1 MVCPISQ
8 PATVSLSAGAN
19 SNFALAGVSTATT
32 GRRSYSPELGR
43 WVNRDPIGER
53 GGVNLAGAMLNSPV
67 LYYDAL
73 GEAPAIV
80 PLVPVLILA
89 GGSLAIEVGVRLV
102 CVVWFD
108 KGMEGYIRTPVSILL
123 YFSGVFNAAAQTAC
137 NGPYTVRTKLWKD
150 ERGCCHSE
158 YHMFCLDGDSEV
170 AGTGY

>member
-1 MVCPISQ
+1 MLVVSNTSPILN
-8 PATVSLSAGAN
+8 LSVIGHLGLLEKQFGQVLIPQAVVAELRLEENLKGNAETRGAIEQGWLKV
-19 SNFALAGVSTATT
+19 APVKKD
-32 GRRSYSPELGR
+32 RS
-43 WVNRDPIGER
+43 
-53 GGVNLAGAMLNSPV
+53 
-67 LYYDAL
+67 
-73 GEAPAIV
+73 
-80 PLVPVLILA
+80 VLILQQTLDWGESEA
-89 GGSLAIEVGVRLV
+89 IALAIEVGVRLV

-123 YFSGVFNAAAQTAC
+123 HFSGVFNAAAQTAC